1 MADMLKSGVEWLA
14 NQLQEHVGRS
24 VTYTRG
30 AASVTLT
37 VTLGRKLL
45 KVGDDLGGLRMVM
58 TDRDYIIVAADLVL
72 SGSLTTPA
80 KGDTITDAGDPDGVS
95 RTWEVLSPGGDEA
108 PWNWSDPYRILI
120 RVHTKQV
127 A

>member
-1 MADMLKSGVEWLA
+1 MPNMLESGMEWLA
-14 NQLQEHVGRS
+14 SQLQEHAGRS
-24 VTYTRG
+24 VTYTRA

-37 VTLGRKLL
+37 ATLGRKLL
-45 KVGDDLGGLRMVM
+45 KVGDEFGGLRMVV
-58 TDRDYIIVAADLVL
+58 TDRDYIITAADLIL
-72 SGSLTTPA
+72 SGSLTLPA

-108 PWNWSDPYRILI
+108 PWNWSDPYRTLI